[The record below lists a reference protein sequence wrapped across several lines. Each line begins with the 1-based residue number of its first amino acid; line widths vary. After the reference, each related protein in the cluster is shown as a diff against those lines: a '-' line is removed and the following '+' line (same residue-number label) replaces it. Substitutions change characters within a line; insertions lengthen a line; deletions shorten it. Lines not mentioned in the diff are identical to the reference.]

1 MGCILQTGGGQI
13 IWMTNHPWSN
23 SFHLPIPHGRKTED
37 KISQESRSVPI
48 IQFRCVRIYEVSQ
61 KYQNTFVIILSPKRN
76 RWSLYGPH
84 PQMVQ
89 NQKILTAFVDR
100 FQVYTQP
107 RRTPPPTN
115 TPPECRIVGS
125 SGAALPAFHEGSGP
139 GDNFRPQGGRGSS
152 GLLGPSQRQVFG
164 YLGLFFFGTKR
175 RPISLTPK
183 MTSLRKKNGRP
194 APPGWLGGTP
204 PLVLKNG
211 WNGCGI

>member
-164 YLGLFFFGTKR
+164 YLGLFFSARSADQF
-175 RPISLTPK
+175 L
-183 MTSLRKKNGRP
+183 
-194 APPGWLGGTP
+194 
-204 PLVLKNG
+204 
-211 WNGCGI
+211 